1 MTGEYDD
8 IINLPHHVS
17 KTRPQMSML
26 ERAAQF
32 APFQALTGY
41 GAAIQETARRTEDKI
56 ELGDED
62 VALLNAKLQILAD
75 HLPES
80 PEVCIVWFKPDDRKA
95 GGSYTSNTGR
105 VRRIDEIK
113 GVVIFQTGEEIPIES
128 IVNVEGA
135 LFQAFISKE

>member
-32 APFQALTGY
+32 SPFQALTGY

-95 GGSYTSNTGR
+95 GGSYVEMTGK
-105 VRRIDEIK
+105 VKRIDDVAGLISL
-113 GVVIFQTGEEIPIES
+113 QSGEKIRLES
-128 IVNVEGA
+128 IVNIESEM
-135 LFQAFISKE
+135 FSKSFP

>member
-62 VALLNAKLQILAD
+62 VALLNAKLQVLAD
-75 HLPES
+75 HLPEN
-80 PEVCIVWFKPDDRKA
+80 PEVCIVWFKPDERKP
-95 GGSYTSNTGR
+95 GGSYVKTTGK
-105 VRRIDEIK
+105 VKRIDDVAGLISL
-113 GVVIFQTGEEIPIES
+113 QSGEKIRLES
-128 IVNVEGA
+128 IVNIESEM
-135 LFQAFISKE
+135 FSKSFP

>member
-32 APFQALTGY
+32 APFQALSGY
-41 GAAIQETARRTEDKI
+41 GAAIQETARLTEDKI

-80 PEVCIVWFKPDDRKA
+80 SEVCITWFKPDERKS
-95 GGSYTSNTGR
+95 GGSYVRTTGK
-105 VRRIDEIK
+105 VKRIDD
-113 GVVIFQTGEEIPIES
+113 VTGLISLQSGEKILIENIIAIECYS
-128 IVNVEGA
+128 GD
-135 LFQAFISKE
+135 

>member
-56 ELGDED
+56 ELGDEE
-62 VALLNAKLQILAD
+62 VALLNAKLQVLAD
-75 HLPES
+75 HLPEN

-95 GGSYTSNTGR
+95 GGSYVEMTGK
-105 VRRIDEIK
+105 VKRIDDVAGLISL
-113 GVVIFQTGEEIPIES
+113 QSGEKIQIDN
-128 IVNVEGA
+128 IMFLDIDFAG
-135 LFQAFISKE
+135 K

>member
-41 GAAIQETARRTEDKI
+41 GAAIQETARLTEDKI
-56 ELGDED
+56 ELGDEE
-62 VALLNAKLQILAD
+62 VALLNAKLQVLAD

-80 PEVCIVWFKPDDRKA
+80 PEVCITWFKPDDRKA
-95 GGSYTSNTGR
+95 GGSYVETTGK
-105 VRRIDEIK
+105 VKRIDD
-113 GVVIFQTGEEIPIES
+113 VVGLISLQSGEKIRLES
-128 IVNVEGA
+128 IVNIESEM
-135 LFQAFISKE
+135 FSKSFP

>member
-41 GAAIQETARRTEDKI
+41 GAAIQETARRTEDRI
-56 ELGDED
+56 ELGDEE
-62 VALLNAKLQILAD
+62 VALLNAKLQVLAD

-80 PEVCIVWFKPDDRKA
+80 PEVCITWFKPDERKA
-95 GGSYTSNTGR
+95 GGSYVETTGK
-105 VRRIDEIK
+105 VKRIDD
-113 GVVIFQTGEEIPIES
+113 VVGLISLQSGEKIRLES
-128 IVNVEGA
+128 IVNIESDMVA
-135 LFQAFISKE
+135 KSFP

>member
-41 GAAIQETARRTEDKI
+41 GAAIQETARRTEGKI

-62 VALLNAKLQILAD
+62 IALRNAKLQILAD

-80 PEVCIVWFKPDDRKA
+80 PEVCIVWFKPDERKP
-95 GGSYTSNTGR
+95 GGSYVKTTGK
-105 VRRIDEIK
+105 VKRIDDVAGLISL
-113 GVVIFQTGEEIPIES
+113 QSGEKIRLES
-128 IVNVEGA
+128 IVNIESDMVA
-135 LFQAFISKE
+135 KSFP

>member
-41 GAAIQETARRTEDKI
+41 GAAIQEDKI

-62 VALLNAKLQILAD
+62 VALLNAKLQVLAD

>member
-62 VALLNAKLQILAD
+62 VALLNAKLQVLAD
-75 HLPES
+75 HLPEN
-80 PEVCIVWFKPDDRKA
+80 PEVCIVWFEPDDRKA
-95 GGSYTSNTGR
+95 GGSYVEMTGK
-105 VRRIDEIK
+105 VKRIDDVAGLISL
-113 GVVIFQTGEEIPIES
+113 QSGEKIRLES
-128 IVNVEGA
+128 IVNIESEM
-135 LFQAFISKE
+135 FSKSFP

>member
-95 GGSYTSNTGR
+95 GGSYVEMTGK
-105 VRRIDEIK
+105 VKRIDDVAGLISL
-113 GVVIFQTGEEIPIES
+113 QSGEKIQIEDIIAIECES
-128 IVNVEGA
+128 RD
-135 LFQAFISKE
+135 

>member
-62 VALLNAKLQILAD
+62 IALLNAKLQILAD

-80 PEVCIVWFKPDDRKA
+80 PEVCITWNRCKA
-95 GGSYTSNTGR
+95 
-105 VRRIDEIK
+105 D
-113 GVVIFQTGEEIPIES
+113 
-128 IVNVEGA
+128 
-135 LFQAFISKE
+135 

>member
-62 VALLNAKLQILAD
+62 VALLNAKLQVLAD
-75 HLPES
+75 HLPEN

-95 GGSYTSNTGR
+95 GGSYVEMTGK
-105 VRRIDEIK
+105 VKRIDDVAGLISL
-113 GVVIFQTGEEIPIES
+113 QSGEKIRLGS
-128 IVNVEGA
+128 IVNIESDMVTKS
-135 LFQAFISKE
+135 FP

>member
-62 VALLNAKLQILAD
+62 VAMLNAKLQILAD

-80 PEVCIVWFKPDDRKA
+80 PEVCIVWFKPDERKS
-95 GGSYTSNTGR
+95 GGSYVKTTGK
-105 VRRIDEIK
+105 VKRIDDVAGLISL
-113 GVVIFQTGEEIPIES
+113 QSGEKIQIDN
-128 IVNVEGA
+128 IMFLNIDFAG
-135 LFQAFISKE
+135 K

>member
-56 ELGDED
+56 ELGDEE
-62 VALLNAKLQILAD
+62 VALLNAKLQVLAD
-75 HLPES
+75 HLPEN
-80 PEVCIVWFKPDDRKA
+80 PEVCIVWVKPDDRKA
-95 GGSYTSNTGR
+95 GGSYVEMTGK
-105 VRRIDEIK
+105 VKRIDDVAGLISL
-113 GVVIFQTGEEIPIES
+113 QSGEKIRLES
-128 IVNVEGA
+128 IVNIESDMVA
-135 LFQAFISKE
+135 KSFP

>member
-62 VALLNAKLQILAD
+62 IALLNAKLQVFGRSSAG
-75 HLPES
+75 
-80 PEVCIVWFKPDDRKA
+80 KPGSVHRLVQA
-95 GGSYTSNTGR
+95 G
-105 VRRIDEIK
+105 
-113 GVVIFQTGEEIPIES
+113 
-128 IVNVEGA
+128 
-135 LFQAFISKE
+135 

>member
-41 GAAIQETARRTEDKI
+41 GAAIQETEDARKTRSNWETK
-56 ELGDED
+56 
-62 VALLNAKLQILAD
+62 
-75 HLPES
+75 
-80 PEVCIVWFKPDDRKA
+80 
-95 GGSYTSNTGR
+95 TSR
-105 VRRIDEIK
+105 C
-113 GVVIFQTGEEIPIES
+113 
-128 IVNVEGA
+128 
-135 LFQAFISKE
+135 

>member
-62 VALLNAKLQILAD
+62 VALLNAKLQVLAD
-75 HLPES
+75 HLPEN

-95 GGSYTSNTGR
+95 GGSYVEMTGNLKKY
-105 VRRIDEIK
+105 DDFAGFNFLLS
-113 GVVIFQTGEEIPIES
+113 GV
-128 IVNVEGA
+128 
-135 LFQAFISKE
+135 K